1 MKKPSLYEFCSYF
14 FSPTLFIKK
23 FAIYAFMYLATPR
36 GFWNFSSLTKD
47 WTLAT
52 AVKAE
57 SPNPWTTREFPGAY
71 NL

>member
-1 MKKPSLYEFCSYF
+1 M
-14 FSPTLFIKK
+14 KK